1 MLVMLE
7 KQKRTLKTSSILLIW
22 GSQGQLELVS
32 PLVGFFRGVFCKKIG
47 HRKTLFAKFS
57 VSLAWLLQIVS
68 FGSLWVS
75 VGNKFWSQFWQSF
88 DNAWSTNTNTK
99 EQIVQKL
106 HSLKTLAYQSSFLV
120 QHIFWRICLSMAIVA
135 EWNLQKTIIQW
146 LFEITTSAF
155 QTEIIR

>member
-75 VGNKFWSQFWQSF
+75 VGNWILFPVLVVLTKFWQRLI
-88 DNAWSTNTNTK
+88 NEHKYKGTN
-99 EQIVQKL
+99 
-106 HSLKTLAYQSSFLV
+106 
-120 QHIFWRICLSMAIVA
+120 RA
-135 EWNLQKTIIQW
+135 EINIH
-146 LFEITTSAF
+146 
-155 QTEIIR
+155 

>member
-57 VSLAWLLQIVS
+57 VSMAWLLQIVS

-75 VGNKFWSQFWQSF
+75 VGNKFCSQFWYFWQSF

-106 HSLKTLAYQSSFLV
+106 TFIKN
-120 QHIFWRICLSMAIVA
+120 IGLSV
-135 EWNLQKTIIQW
+135 
-146 LFEITTSAF
+146 
-155 QTEIIR
+155 